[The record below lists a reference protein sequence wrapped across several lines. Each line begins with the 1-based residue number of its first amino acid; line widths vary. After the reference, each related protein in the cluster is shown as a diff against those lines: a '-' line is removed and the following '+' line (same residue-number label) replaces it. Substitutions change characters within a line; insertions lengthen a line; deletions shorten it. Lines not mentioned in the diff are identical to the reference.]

1 MLVMSCLMRQKDI
14 DLFICTTVGSAP
26 EPSYRGTFQFSRVP
40 VGTWDKSAFWIT
52 NYRGF
57 SQRALTMKSAP
68 LAKVMSYPVSAALF
82 CWDRFRDTGLRVH
95 GAPSEIEL
103 CSGFDNRFDDFWEE
117 LKYQNDNTLLAVRTR
132 DTLAWHFRYSLMRQ
146 NIWIL
151 TASKGSRLIAYA
163 IFDRQ
168 DNLARGLKRV
178 RLVDFQALNGS
189 QEVLRSALYWML
201 RKCRQEGIHVLENTG
216 WWLDRPGLPK
226 LPAPYQ
232 RTLSSWIF
240 YYRANDKELCEI
252 LRDPKVWAPS
262 PRIIW
267 QETRDP
273 RRGKDAP
280 DRARG
285 SGRRPLRTT
294 TKSLRFKFEMASLQ
308 GPTKIGSRFGEAI
321 PSTNRVAVNG
331 RSAGYW
337 KQKAAK

>member
-1 MLVMSCLMRQKDI
+1 
-14 DLFICTTVGSAP
+14 
-26 EPSYRGTFQFSRVP
+26 VP

-95 GAPSEIEL
+95 GARSEIEL

-201 RKCRQEGIHVLENTG
+201 RKCREEGIHVLENTG
-216 WWLDRPGLPK
+216 WWLDRPGLPQ

-262 PRIIW
+262 SF
-267 QETRDP
+267 D
-273 RRGKDAP
+273 GDAT
-280 DRARG
+280 
-285 SGRRPLRTT
+285 L
-294 TKSLRFKFEMASLQ
+294 
-308 GPTKIGSRFGEAI
+308 
-321 PSTNRVAVNG
+321 
-331 RSAGYW
+331 
-337 KQKAAK
+337 